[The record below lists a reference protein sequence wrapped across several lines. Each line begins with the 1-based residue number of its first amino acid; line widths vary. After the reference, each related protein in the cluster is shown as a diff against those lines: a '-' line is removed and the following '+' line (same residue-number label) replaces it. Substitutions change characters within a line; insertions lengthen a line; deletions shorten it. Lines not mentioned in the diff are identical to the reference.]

1 MNQIFIAIVGVA
13 SQALSMFKLVFG
25 RPRMLVIESVEVD
38 EEIRSGKNTARLIKK
53 LSSVFNNEEDENSR
67 LPANNLARTKTE
79 DIHNNK

>member
-1 MNQIFIAIVGVA
+1 MNQIFIAFVGVA

>member
-53 LSSVFNNEEDENSR
+53 LSSVFNNEENEDSR

>member
-53 LSSVFNNEEDENSR
+53 LSSVFNNEKDEDPR